1 MPQWLGHSLRRN
13 RSGSQYRKNVA
24 WIARDESLINDFS
37 KRAIAISQ
45 VQSWTHQHQETG
57 FFTVYLSSRLK
68 EISGVPI
75 LFISAVS
82 RVGLDE
88 LMQQVWQKLDEMNEK
103 EAAQL
108 EVVASVF
115 NGFLVPG
122 ISVNG

>member
-1 MPQWLGHSLRRN
+1 MRRN
-13 RSGSQYRKNVA
+13 RSGSQYRKNGA
-24 WIARDESLINDFS
+24 RIARDESLINNFS
-37 KRAIAISQ
+37 NRAIAISQ
-45 VQSWTHQHQETG
+45 VQSWTNQHQDTG

-68 EISGVPI
+68 EISGGPI

-108 EVVASVF
+108 EVVAGV
-115 NGFLVPG
+115 
-122 ISVNG
+122 